1 VNGSRKRFAIFVS
14 STSKDMEVYRRSARD
29 TISNFNFIPIMM
41 EYFPPQARPP
51 IDVIMRYLN
60 DADAMVLIAGP
71 SYGSLAGESQS
82 YVEWEV
88 YQAHERRK
96 PVVILVLEREVRL
109 HAKNT
114 DPGQRQKQEEFIA
127 RLRSSGTIAK
137 SFNAKSFDRELG
149 AALNELPTYLKSNAG
164 YIKALDHL
172 ELLSKINF
180 LQMISG
186 LALVRQGCL
195 QMSER
200 KVFAV
205 EQPDA
210 RKPVQQILDIL
221 HNEMSDHP
229 VTVDLVSN
237 LITWF
242 LERLHDLPSATGFA
256 PQSMEE
262 LRLLLDVLFGES
274 LRTLKA
280 TSIHSNNR
288 ELASYKGYWNH
299 PELGKFFRE
308 KNRQFLR
315 RPEGGHEI
323 RRIYACDAL
332 ADSVAE
338 SWFAETVLEQ
348 VRDGALV
355 KVVEIKDGNQSSY
368 EDFGIYE
375 HDDISGGNDSYLLL
389 APAEHNKHGDY
400 LRTTVTP
407 ERKTVERY
415 KRKFDKMWLEREEI
429 LEIDDSA
436 ALDEACDQALEVH
449 GLGKIN
455 DLFDNCVILR
465 KMRRLD
471 TNESLLPD
479 DAGFVRKYERQY
491 AEVLTKHIQANWP
504 GTRHILYIGDT
515 YGNDGAAIRNLQDLK
530 LGVSGFI
537 CEPQLRLQRL
547 WFNSTL
553 YSDQWTDLVGFVSKI
568 QEHVGQHTLAI
579 FDIDQTL
586 WAPKGVH
593 EKPLSRTRTH
603 AMTRL
608 IDGYVH
614 DPESEVTKRAKERIL
629 PLYEEISRVSYHK
642 TLTMDNED
650 YKAAICVFLSLNLV
664 WDPQEERSDVQR
676 GADFFTRLGNRPAAD
691 FVAHVRDTYLVP
703 LIAGGQGGLAN
714 MNQLIQQTMAV
725 ITTNQY
731 NHYGEINGIAV
742 PQLNDDVFAL
752 FRAMAGN
759 STIKY
764 EAFRLREF
772 EEAHRRATGD
782 LPLEDSIVI
791 SKPTWDLASWLKSEG
806 VKLLALS
813 DRPDEATAL
822 GEQSLLNAEM
832 MIYGRPIAQ
841 FLHAVKLV

>member
-1 VNGSRKRFAIFVS
+1 MNGSRKRFAIFVS
-14 STSKDMEVYRRSARD
+14 STSKDMEAYRRSARD

-60 DADAMVLIAGP
+60 DADAMILIAGP
-71 SYGSLAGESQS
+71 SYGSMAGESQS

-88 YQAHERRK
+88 DQAHERRK
-96 PVVILVLEREVRL
+96 PVVILVLEREARL
-109 HAKNT
+109 HAKNI
-114 DPGQRQKQEEFIA
+114 DPSQRQKQEEFIA

-137 SFNAKSFDRELG
+137 SFSPKSFDRELG
-149 AALNELPTYLKSNAG
+149 AALNELPTYLKPNAG
-164 YIKALDHL
+164 YIKAFDHL
-172 ELLSKINF
+172 RSLSKISF
-180 LQMISG
+180 LRMISG
-186 LALVRQGCL
+186 LALVQQSCL

-200 KVFAV
+200 KVFVV
-205 EQPDA
+205 EQPNDSH
-210 RKPVQQILDIL
+210 KSVQQILEIL
-221 HNEMSDHP
+221 HGEMSDHP

-256 PQSMEE
+256 PQSMQE
-262 LRLLLDVLFGES
+262 LRLLLDVLFGEG
-274 LRTLKA
+274 LQTLKA

-299 PELGKFFRE
+299 SELGNFFRE

-315 RPEGGHEI
+315 RAEGGHEI
-323 RRIYACDAL
+323 RRIYACDSL

-338 SWFAETVLEQ
+338 PWFVETVLEQ

-355 KVVEIKDGNQSSY
+355 KVVEIADGKQSSY

-375 HDDISGGNDSYLLL
+375 HDDVSGRSDGYLLL
-389 APAEHNKHGDY
+389 APAEHNKGGDY
-400 LRTTVTP
+400 LRTIVTP
-407 ERKTVERY
+407 ERKTVEKY
-415 KRKFDKMWLEREEI
+415 KRKFDKMWLAREET
-429 LEIDDSA
+429 LAIDSSPF
-436 ALDEACDQALEVH
+436 LDEACEQALEIH

-455 DLFDNCVILR
+455 DLFGNCVILR

-471 TNESLLPD
+471 INESLLPD
-479 DAGFVRKYERQY
+479 DAGFVRKYEPQY
-491 AEVLTKHIQANWP
+491 AEALAKHIQASWP

-515 YGNDGAAIRNLQDLK
+515 YGNDGAAIRNLQELK

-537 CEPQLRLQRL
+537 CEPQLGLQRL

-553 YSDQWTDLVGFVSKI
+553 YSDQWTDLVGFVAKV

-586 WAPKGVH
+586 WAPKGIH
-593 EKPLSRTRTH
+593 EKPLARTRTH
-603 AMTRL
+603 AMARL

-614 DPESEVTKRAKERIL
+614 DPESDVAKRAKERIL
-629 PLYEEISRVSYHK
+629 PLYEEISKVSYHK

-664 WDPQEERSDVQR
+664 WDPQEERSDIQR
-676 GADFFTRLGNRPAAD
+676 GADFFIRLGNRSAAD
-691 FVAHVRDTYLVP
+691 FVAHVRDTYLMP
-703 LIAGGQGGLAN
+703 LIVGGQGGLAN
-714 MNQLIQQTMAV
+714 MNQLIQRTMAV

-731 NHYGEINGIAV
+731 NHYGETNGISV

-752 FRAMAGN
+752 FRAMAGI

-772 EEAHRRATGD
+772 EEAHRRATGE

-791 SKPTWDLASWLKSEG
+791 SKPTWDLASWLKRQG

-841 FLHAVKLV
+841 FLDA